1 MLILDRMSPAMIN
14 KSFQPIFS
22 CSCGA
27 PLPTIRPLSDWA
39 QIIAFPCAHWV
50 ADSAA
55 EIAARV
61 DHGYTGN
68 LTEVRLEQLPEVGS
82 SQFLMVDHH
91 FGMPVSGDS
100 VWVLFKPSYSTMNDW
115 NVAVPKELAES
126 GLVCVEVIEI
136 LSRYEQNA
144 WLRVRVL
151 EVLRINELIGKWLP
165 LDFAAPLPD
174 LLNCGE
180 ITCSLFGNI
189 AYCTASADD
198 CFQSVVCQQL
208 EGRWSLLMY
217 SDWQYHSDYLE
228 VGRREL
234 SAAESLR
241 LKLPGAA

>member
-1 MLILDRMSPAMIN
+1 M
-14 KSFQPIFS
+14 
-22 CSCGA
+22 
-27 PLPTIRPLSDWA
+27 PTIRPLSDWA

-61 DHGYTGN
+61 DHGDTGN
-68 LTEVRLEQLPEVGS
+68 LAEERLEQLPNVGS

-115 NVAVPKELAES
+115 DVAAPKEFAES
-126 GLVCVEVIEI
+126 GLVRVEVVEI

-144 WLRVRVL
+144 WLRVQVL
-151 EVLRINELIGKWLP
+151 EVLRITELIGKWLP
-165 LDFAAPLPD
+165 PVFAEPLLD
-174 LLNCGE
+174 LLSCGE
-180 ITCSLFGNI
+180 ITCRLFGDI

-208 EGRWSLLMY
+208 AGRWTLLMY
-217 SDWQYHSDYLE
+217 SEWQYHSDYLE

-234 SAAESLR
+234 TVAEALR
-241 LKLPGAA
+241 LKLPVAA